1 MQDKSS
7 GQTTLK
13 GFMFK
18 VTNGVGETAKSFTME
33 IAESTTNFNND
44 VSLEKDE
51 LNSIN
56 KVTSE
61 VFGTLISAMT
71 TLVTLASADT
81 QARNARYAEE
91 EKNRN
96 ANEAV
101 RANNETLRIQT
112 EANEAQNRRE
122 HEIRMHELR
131 KGNISAATTAPK

>member
-81 QARNARYAEE
+81 QTRNARYAEE
-91 EKNRN
+91 EKNRS

-122 HEIRMHELR
+122 HEVRMHELR
-131 KGNISAATTAPK
+131 GNGTTKSPSTSR

>member
-96 ANEAV
+96 AI

-131 KGNISAATTAPK
+131 ANSTTKSPSTSR